1 MLRAMLHSASTNYM
15 QVIIMHH
22 FTSLSAGMLAPKTG
36 NDESLFTNQKG

>member
-1 MLRAMLHSASTNYM
+1 MLHSASTNFM
-15 QVIIMHH
+15 QVIIIMHH